1 MSALDANSIKSAG
14 KASLLLLGT
23 IAGKQKM
30 ELSKEFS
37 KAPLKR
43 MKFIHSLISTE
54 IKSLT
59 DNASGNDINLD
70 LNLKK
75 LKKKA
80 KCIESLY
87 YLTKG
92 TIKNTQPRNE

>member
-54 IKSLT
+54 ITSLT
-59 DNASGNDINLD
+59 DNASENNANLD
-70 LNLKK
+70 LDLKK

-92 TIKNTQPRNE
+92 MIKNTQPTN

>member
-54 IKSLT
+54 ITSLT
-59 DNASGNDINLD
+59 ENASKNNANLD
-70 LNLKK
+70 LDLKK

-80 KCIESLY
+80 
-87 YLTKG
+87 
-92 TIKNTQPRNE
+92 

>member
-54 IKSLT
+54 ITSLT
-59 DNASGNDINLD
+59 ENASKNNANLD
-70 LNLKK
+70 LDLKK

-92 TIKNTQPRNE
+92 MIKNTQSIN

>member
-1 MSALDANSIKSAG
+1 MSALDTSSIQSAG

-30 ELSKEFS
+30 ELSKEYS

-43 MKFIHSLISTE
+43 MKFIHSLITTE

-59 DNASGNDINLD
+59 DNASEDNINLD

-75 LKKKA
+75 LKNKA
-80 KCIESLY
+80 KCVESLY

-92 TIKNTQPRNE
+92 TIMNAQPSD

>member
-1 MSALDANSIKSAG
+1 MSALDTNSIQTAG

-59 DNASGNDINLD
+59 DNASDNDTNLELD
-70 LNLKK
+70 LKK

-80 KCIESLY
+80 RCIESLY
-87 YLTKG
+87 YLTRG
-92 TIKNTQPRNE
+92 TITNTQSSD

>member
-1 MSALDANSIKSAG
+1 MSASDANSIKSAG

-54 IKSLT
+54 ITSLT
-59 DNASGNDINLD
+59 DNASENNANLD
-70 LNLKK
+70 IDLKK

-87 YLTKG
+87 FLTKG
-92 TIKNTQPRNE
+92 MIANTQPGN

>member
-54 IKSLT
+54 ITSLT
-59 DNASGNDINLD
+59 DNASENNANLNLD
-70 LNLKK
+70 LKK

-92 TIKNTQPRNE
+92 MIKNTQSTN

>member
-14 KASLLLLGT
+14 KASSLLLGT

-54 IKSLT
+54 ITSLT
-59 DNASGNDINLD
+59 DNASENNANIDLD
-70 LNLKK
+70 LKK

-92 TIKNTQPRNE
+92 MIKNTQPTN

>member
-1 MSALDANSIKSAG
+1 MSTLDTNSIQSAG

-30 ELSKEFS
+30 ELSKEYS

-54 IKSLT
+54 IKSMK
-59 DNASGNDINLD
+59 DNPSENNPNLD

-75 LKKKA
+75 LKQKA

-92 TIKNTQPRNE
+92 VIKNTQPGDQ

>member
-54 IKSLT
+54 ITSLT
-59 DNASGNDINLD
+59 DNASENNANLD
-70 LNLKK
+70 LDLKK

-92 TIKNTQPRNE
+92 MIKNTQSTN

>member
-1 MSALDANSIKSAG
+1 MFSLESSNSQSAG
-14 KASLLLLGT
+14 KASVLLLGT

-54 IKSLT
+54 IKSLS
-59 DNASGNDINLD
+59 DNASENDINLD

-92 TIKNTQPRNE
+92 TITNIQPSN

>member
-1 MSALDANSIKSAG
+1 MSALDTNSIQSAG
-14 KASLLLLGT
+14 KASLLLLRT

-30 ELSKEFS
+30 ELSKEYS

-59 DNASGNDINLD
+59 DNPSENDPKLD

-75 LKKKA
+75 LKQKA

-92 TIKNTQPRNE
+92 TIKNTQPGDQ

>member
-1 MSALDANSIKSAG
+1 MSTLDANSIKSAG

-54 IKSLT
+54 ITSLT
-59 DNASGNDINLD
+59 DNASENNANLD
-70 LNLKK
+70 LDLKK

-92 TIKNTQPRNE
+92 MIANTQSTN

>member
-54 IKSLT
+54 ITSLT
-59 DNASGNDINLD
+59 DNASENNANIDLD
-70 LNLKK
+70 LKK

-92 TIKNTQPRNE
+92 MIKNTQPTN

>member
-1 MSALDANSIKSAG
+1 MSSLDSSNSQSAG

-23 IAGKQKM
+23 IAGKQNM

-54 IKSLT
+54 IQSLS
-59 DNASGNDINLD
+59 DNASGNDINLG

-92 TIKNTQPRNE
+92 TISNTQPSI

>member
-1 MSALDANSIKSAG
+1 MASLDSNSTKSAG

-54 IKSLT
+54 ITSLT
-59 DNASGNDINLD
+59 ENTSGNNAKLDID
-70 LNLKK
+70 LKK

-87 YLTKG
+87 FLTKG
-92 TIKNTQPRNE
+92 MIANTQPGN

>member
-54 IKSLT
+54 ITSLT
-59 DNASGNDINLD
+59 DNASENNANLNLD
-70 LNLKK
+70 LKK

-92 TIKNTQPRNE
+92 MIKNTQPTN

>member
-1 MSALDANSIKSAG
+1 MSASDANSIKSAG

-54 IKSLT
+54 ITSLT
-59 DNASGNDINLD
+59 DNASENNANLD
-70 LNLKK
+70 IDLKK

-87 YLTKG
+87 FLTKG
-92 TIKNTQPRNE
+92 MITNTQPGN

>member
-1 MSALDANSIKSAG
+1 MSALDSNSIKSAG
-14 KASLLLLGT
+14 KASLVLLGT

-43 MKFIHSLISTE
+43 MRFIHSLISTE

-59 DNASGNDINLD
+59 DNASDNDTNLD
-70 LNLKK
+70 LNLRK

-92 TIKNTQPRNE
+92 MIKNARPAN

>member
-1 MSALDANSIKSAG
+1 MPSPDSSINQSAG
-14 KASLLLLGT
+14 AASLLLLGS

-59 DNASGNDINLD
+59 DNTSENDINLD

-75 LKKKA
+75 LKYKA

-92 TIKNTQPRNE
+92 TIKSTQPSNE

>member
-54 IKSLT
+54 ITSLT
-59 DNASGNDINLD
+59 DNASENNANLD
-70 LNLKK
+70 LDLKK

-92 TIKNTQPRNE
+92 MIKNTQSIN